1 MMFVSSKY
9 GIIYLAKGELC
20 FTIEEDKRGG
30 DAGMKMR
37 YVSNAGIIF
46 EKNGIHIGI
55 DCFCKD
61 EYGIYP
67 DLEEGLKEEL
77 LNGIEDGI
85 LSVLIFTHEH
95 SDHFCAEDVKAACDR
110 NSELQIW
117 SGKSVLQSLKEVGV
131 PSEQL
136 QEVYPSQT
144 YEIGQTMEIQFL
156 QTLHDGDQYAHI
168 QNLTVL
174 INIGKKS
181 IAVTGD
187 AMPRKELFQ
196 EIARWN
202 KKVDWLVAPF
212 PYVGLRTARRAI
224 NDSLEIRD
232 IFVLHQPKEDTQKW
246 VENAKNMCEQAQDK
260 LPYPIFPNGTGEWYE
275 I

>member
-1 MMFVSSKY
+1 MSSKY
-9 GIIYLAKGELC
+9 GIIYLAKEELC
-20 FTIEEDKRGG
+20 FTMKRRKKGG
-30 DAGMKMR
+30 ETSMKMR
-37 YVSNAGIIF
+37 YVSNAGIVF
-46 EKNGIHIGI
+46 EHQGIHVGI

-67 DLEEGLKEEL
+67 ELEQGLKEEL
-77 LNGIEDGI
+77 LNEIEDGI

-95 SDHFCAEDVKAACDR
+95 SDHFCAEDVKVACDR
-110 NSELQIW
+110 NSKLQFW
-117 SGKSVLQSLKEVGV
+117 SGKSVVQRLRELGV

-136 QEVYPSQT
+136 LEVNPSQT
-144 YEIGQTMEIQFL
+144 NGIGKTMEIKFL
-156 QTLHDGDQYAHI
+156 QTLHDGEQYAHI

-187 AMPRKELFQ
+187 AMPRQELFQ

-202 KKVDWLVAPF
+202 QKVDLLVAPF

-224 NDSLEIRD
+224 NDSLDIGD

-246 VENAKNMCEQAQDK
+246 VENAKNMCKQAQDE
-260 LPYPIFPNGTGEWYE
+260 LPYPIFPNSVGEWYE